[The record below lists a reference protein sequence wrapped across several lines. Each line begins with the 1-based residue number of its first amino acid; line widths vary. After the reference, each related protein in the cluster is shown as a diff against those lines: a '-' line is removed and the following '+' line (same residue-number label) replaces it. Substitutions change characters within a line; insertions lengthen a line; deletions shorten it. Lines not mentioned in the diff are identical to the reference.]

1 MKQRI
6 GYSGAQIALHWTIAV
21 LILFNY
27 IYSDGMGRALHARL
41 DGTPATDLG
50 INPSVHVWVGV
61 AVLVLSLI
69 RLGLRLGRGVPEPGG
84 EGLVQVAAEWGHR
97 LLYLLMILVPVAGMI
112 TWFGRVDAAGDIR
125 RHSRCAGQCADDR
138 CRRPCGHGDLSPV
151 RHARRASG
159 PHDAP
164 RRHVRPEGATG

>member
-97 LLYLLMILVPVAGMI
+97 LLYLLMILVPVGGMI
-112 TWFGRVDAAGDIR
+112 TWFGSVDAAGDI
-125 RHSRCAGQCADDR
+125 HGVLANALMIVAGGHAAMAIYHQFVMRDGLLDR
-138 CRRPCGHGDLSPV
+138 MTRPGDM
-151 RHARRASG
+151 
-159 PHDAP
+159 
-164 RRHVRPEGATG
+164 

>member
-61 AVLVLSLI
+61 AVLVLSTEPETILTLAD
-69 RLGLRLGRGVPEPGG
+69 RVTVLRRGV
-84 EGLVQVAAEWGHR
+84 VAKEFTSGR
-97 LLYLLMILVPVAGMI
+97 LEKADLL
-112 TWFGRVDAAGDIR
+112 DAA
-125 RHSRCAGQCADDR
+125 
-138 CRRPCGHGDLSPV
+138 
-151 RHARRASG
+151 
-159 PHDAP
+159 
-164 RRHVRPEGATG
+164 